1 MLVVLE
7 GQHCYGAVNQVL
19 CQIYS
24 GFSGMQNSDVT
35 LSCKNLWKVYG
46 DQALEAF
53 LPLSQSDTADTAQK
67 LAAVSDANGIVA
79 CGDVNLDIKRG
90 EFFVLMGLSGS
101 GKSTL
106 MRCMSRLTEPTSGE
120 LLLDDQDFLKA
131 SSKQLRDIRRT
142 KMGMVFQHFGLFP
155 HMTVLE
161 NVGYPLRVKKIK
173 QTEREKQAL
182 HMIKLVGLEGRES
195 AYPHQLSGGQKQR
208 VGIARS
214 LSVDPELWFLDEPFS
229 ALDPLIRWQMQSEL
243 LRLQTELKKTIVF
256 VTHDFMEAVRLADRI
271 AIMKDGQVVQVG
283 TPEEIVL
290 NPATDYVSEFVKEVP
305 RTRIIKVGQLME
317 PVNDISSSAQTAQAQ
332 QHEGLDANMT
342 LEDALAWTALRGQS
356 LPVNDENGQAIGTIT
371 PETLAAVIN
380 GDGTKKRERELSPDA

>member
-1 MLVVLE
+1 
-7 GQHCYGAVNQVL
+7 
-19 CQIYS
+19 
-24 GFSGMQNSDVT
+24 MQKSDVT
-35 LSCKNLWKVYG
+35 LSCKNLWKVFG

-53 LPLSQSDTADTAQK
+53 LPLSQSDTADKAQK
-67 LAAVSDANGIVA
+67 IAAVSDAGGIVA
-79 CGDVNLDIKRG
+79 CGDVNLEIKRG

-106 MRCMSRLTEPTSGE
+106 MRCMSRLTEPTSGQ
-120 LLLDDQDFLKA
+120 LLLDDQDFLSA
-131 SSKQLRDIRRT
+131 SNKQLRDIRRS

-155 HMTVLE
+155 HMTVLQ
-161 NVGYPLRVKKIK
+161 NVAYPLRVKKIK
-173 QTEREKQAL
+173 QSEREKQAL

-290 NPATDYVSEFVKEVP
+290 NPVTEYVSEFVKEVP

-317 PVNDISSSAQTAQAQ
+317 PLTDTSSARIAQAT
-332 QHEGLDANMT
+332 QHEGLDASMT
-342 LEDALAWTALRGQS
+342 LDDALAWSALRGQS
-356 LPVNDENGQAIGTIT
+356 LPVNDANGQAIGTIT

-380 GDGTKKRERELSPDA
+380 GDGTKKPAQGSSPDA